1 MTFTVVWFK
10 RDLRGHDHAALLYAP
25 AEKFRCLTSRMHKKQ
40 NLPSKQCPQC
50 GLPFVWRKK
59 WAKTWDGVKYCSA
72 RCRQAR
78 KRVAGE
84 EGAA

>member
-1 MTFTVVWFK
+1 
-10 RDLRGHDHAALLYAP
+10 
-25 AEKFRCLTSRMHKKQ
+25 MHKKQ
-40 NLPSKQCPQC
+40 NLPRKQCPQC

-78 KRVAGE
+78 KRVAGA